1 MWPGLRVHARRHGH
15 APTRVPLHERG
26 RRGPEHQLLHHCV
39 CRGALCQGSCPPSPG
54 DQQPALGSRGRRQR
68 DGFAHLLGEGVL
80 SRSASCFESKDWKA
94 SPGLFLHTSAPA
106 QGWTHIR
113 TRVGARV
120 GPERAPCLGSS
131 PDGRGPAS
139 GRSREATFA
148 PGPAQA
154 GAPRSEVVG
163 ALQQGGDGVL
173 QGHGHLLGGLAQQRA
188 VGVVLL
194 QVQDVALLALGRAA
208 TLLAHVQLGPPLLV
222 RVLLLHAV
230 DLLEMRLQRAALREG
245 LVTQAA
251 LVGPHACGRT
261 GPGVRD
267 PIVEARPSAAPGG
280 PGRGARE
287 DVCPEPPGLCRAGPL
302 TCVGAYV
309 SLQVEGVIETLPAV
323 GAEVPLDVVVTL
335 HVAIQHALVG
345 EGLLADVAGE
355 EVSTGTVPQGHLWA
369 RLVLVTDTQGLALQV
384 ADWKD
389 THTSPPAP

>member
-80 SRSASCFESKDWKA
+80 CRSASCFESKDWKA

-251 LVGPHACGRT
+251 LVGPHAC
-261 GPGVRD
+261 
-267 PIVEARPSAAPGG
+267 
-280 PGRGARE
+280 
-287 DVCPEPPGLCRAGPL
+287 
-302 TCVGAYV
+302 VGAYV